1 MRFLFLVLVLIS
13 SSFALEAQ
21 KKGSSSIIYCGDF
34 FEDVIIDT
42 SEVVNAFFH
51 YGNMDVYQFIDSIM
65 VYPKDSLLNGIK
77 TKINIDFL
85 VDPWGHVLYVSCPDS
100 ASFSANLKPLIK
112 EAIRVVVATDYMWV
126 AERHGR
132 KYVTSK
138 LRLPFEIEY
147 E

>member
-1 MRFLFLVLVLIS
+1 MRFLFLLVVLIG

-21 KKGSSSIIYCGDF
+21 KKDSSSIIYCGGFLD
-34 FEDVIIDT
+34 DGITDT

-51 YGNMDVYQFIDSIM
+51 YGNMDLYQFIDSIM

-85 VDPWGHVLYVSCPDS
+85 VDPYGHVLYVSCPDS
-100 ASFSANLKPLIK
+100 ASFSANLKPIIK

-126 AERHGR
+126 AERHGG

>member
-1 MRFLFLVLVLIS
+1 MRFLFLVVVLIS

-21 KKGSSSIIYCGDF
+21 KKGSSSIIYCGGSA
-34 FEDVIIDT
+34 DT
-42 SEVVNAFFH
+42 SEVVNAFFR
-51 YGNMDVYQFIDSIM
+51 YGNMDLYQFIDSIM

-126 AERHGR
+126 AERHGG